1 MTLERKGVGREPLEL
16 LTIGEAA
23 ERMHMSER
31 YVRRLVGE
39 RRIAFHRMGRCV
51 RLAPADLDAFIEA
64 NRVEPMDESD
74 VWRSM
79 RGVA

>member
-1 MTLERKGVGREPLEL
+1 MTLERKGEGSEPLDL

-51 RLAPADLDAFIEA
+51 RLRPADIDAFIA
-64 NRVEPMDESD
+64 AGRVEPMDESE
-74 VWRSM
+74 VWRNM

>member
-1 MTLERKGVGREPLEL
+1 MERKGEGSEPQEL

>member
-1 MTLERKGVGREPLEL
+1 MGGKDGAPFESSKL

-23 ERMHMSER
+23 ERMHMSQR
-31 YVRRLVGE
+31 YVRRLVAE

-51 RLAPADLDAFIEA
+51 RLAPADVDAYIESG
-64 NRVEPMDESD
+64 RVEPMNESD
-74 VWRSM
+74 VWRGM